1 MSELAIEN
9 VAKRLGANQVLKGVS
24 LAIARGDIVALLG
37 QSGSGKTTLL
47 RCVAGLEAPEEGRIA
62 LGDRV
67 LFDAARGIALPPERR
82 GLALVFQ
89 SYALWPHRSLFDNV
103 AYGLRLRR
111 LGTEEVERRAAQIL
125 ERLGLADL
133 RDRFPHELSGGQQ
146 QRAALARALVYEPP
160 VLLLDEPLSNLDA
173 KLREDARAW
182 LRQIIKQAGMSAL
195 YVTHDQAEAMAVC
208 DRIMLLHQGE
218 AAQTGTPET
227 LYNKPASAFVADFM
241 GSNNVVRGRVSES
254 RDGRAVVAGGD
265 WHLSGT
271 AMNTSPKGEA
281 MIRVERTRI
290 APGPGENRLEMTLES
305 ILYLGERWEL
315 RMRRDSLEARAWSPI
330 RLEPGKY
337 WVEFPPA
344 DLWIF

>member
-1 MSELAIEN
+1 MSELAIEG
-9 VAKRLGANQVLKGVS
+9 VGKRLGGNQVLKRVS
-24 LAIARGDIVALLG
+24 LAIARGEIVALLG

-67 LFDAARGIALPPERR
+67 LFDAARGVALPPERR

-111 LGTEEVERRAAQIL
+111 IGAGEVERRVGEIL
-125 ERLGLADL
+125 ARLGLAEL

-146 QRAALARALVYEPP
+146 QRAALARALVYEPA

-173 KLREDARAW
+173 KLREEARAW
-182 LRQIIKQAGMSAL
+182 LRRIIKQAGMSAL

-218 AAQTGTPET
+218 AAQTGPPET
-227 LYNKPASAFVADFM
+227 LYNRPASAFVADFM
-241 GSNNVVRGRVSES
+241 GSNNALRGRVAAVI
-254 RDGRAVVAGGD
+254 DGHAVVEGAD
-265 WHLSGT
+265 WRLRGT
-271 AMNTSPKGEA
+271 AMTASPRGEA
-281 MIRVERTRI
+281 LIRVERTRL
-290 APGPGENRLEMTLES
+290 APVPRENCLEMALEAA
-305 ILYLGERWEL
+305 LYLGERWEL
-315 RMRRDSLEARAWSPI
+315 RFARDGLEVRAWNANK
-330 RLEPGKY
+330 LAPGKY
-337 WVEFPPA
+337 WIEFAPG
-344 DLWIF
+344 DLWVF